1 MTKDTDSIAKPFR
14 FPDFFHLS
22 LCWWRRDEGRGTDRG
37 EGVRREEGRGAQS
50 KETHQPPPTTYP
62 LLSPTR
68 LPHHHHEP
76 DRWEGELDEGCREDG
91 LRVWVEEGEGR
102 KHPPYQPTTYTT
114 MKPS

>member
-50 KETHQPPPTTYP
+50 KETHQQPHVPNTSLFTPHWIQLVLAEGEMLWVGVGGERGVLINPHLTTNPPTNP
-62 LLSPTR
+62 PT
-68 LPHHHHEP
+68 
-76 DRWEGELDEGCREDG
+76 
-91 LRVWVEEGEGR
+91 
-102 KHPPYQPTTYTT
+102 
-114 MKPS
+114 PSRTIS